1 MPASD
6 NDSDDGSQSVSN
18 PRKYREGLTDLEKQK
33 PNKISE
39 RSESQGSVR
48 STGEIKSLWQTNKTS
63 ERSEFQGS
71 VRSADRPI
79 IKSQDENE
87 MIKTENIDRL
97 IGDVSASY
105 DKDREVKPYF
115 RMCHIYDIL
124 SAYTDARLGES
135 DIQVEL
141 IKEMK
146 KRVIELKNL
155 YPLTKIRK
163 IWSNK
168 MLMNL
173 YILEGYKQK
182 PISNP
187 PAKCANKDC
196 SPRDRGSYATP
207 EIRNKTAEDSL
218 SD

>member
-1 MPASD
+1 MM
-6 NDSDDGSQSVSN
+6 
-18 PRKYREGLTDLEKQK
+18 K
-33 PNKISE
+33 P
-39 RSESQGSVR
+39 
-48 STGEIKSLWQTNKTS
+48 
-63 ERSEFQGS
+63 
-71 VRSADRPI
+71 
-79 IKSQDENE
+79 
-87 MIKTENIDRL
+87 ENIDSL

-124 SAYTDARLGES
+124 SAYTNARLGES

-146 KRVIELKNL
+146 KRVLELKDL
-155 YPLTKIRK
+155 YPLTRIRK

-196 SPRDRGSYATP
+196 SPRNRGSYATP

-218 SD
+218 SDQQNKPKGRIFPRTETQCWACYSHVHRGNK